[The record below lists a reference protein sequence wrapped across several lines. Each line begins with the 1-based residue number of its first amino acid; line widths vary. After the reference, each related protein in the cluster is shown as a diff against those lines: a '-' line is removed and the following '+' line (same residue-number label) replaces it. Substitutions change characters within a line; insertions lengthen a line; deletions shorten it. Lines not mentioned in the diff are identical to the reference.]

1 MTPIR
6 RVATVL
12 VFVGIGLYVWIFAK
26 RKYNR
31 LFFYSLSPAGF
42 RFGKAA
48 VATIGPDH
56 FATETEFN
64 YGDWSNVSS
73 AASGENKWLFFQDF
87 SDGSAATVLIDD
99 NFIPRLSKYY
109 PPGQLGLLYTYV
121 IVDGRGYLMLVVLP
135 QSGKKAIGFG
145 QVLDDGTFVEWWR
158 TDLPDLPLPYA
169 TKPVGLKRAHAWYVN
184 DDPPGGGSTVYVFD
198 VKHAQIVSSR
208 HWDAPLDGIIADEDI
223 IFLYFHDGLKTTEI
237 CVLDGNQQLVTVKRT
252 EFDFDF
258 YTVPFDR
265 VVGTPGAHLFY
276 TYSSIGAAG
285 AIRALGR
292 GGFPLT
298 HRTEK
303 MDWTWHYVVEC

>member
-1 MTPIR
+1 MISIR

-12 VFVGIGLYVWIFAK
+12 VFVGVGLFVWILAK

-31 LFFYSLSPAGF
+31 LFFYSVRPNGVPFA
-42 RFGKAA
+42 RAA

-56 FATETEFN
+56 FAVESEFT
-64 YGDWSNVSS
+64 YGDWSFVTS
-73 AASGENKWLFFQDF
+73 AANGENKWLFFQN
-87 SDGSAATVLIDD
+87 SATGSAATALIDD
-99 NFIPRLSKYY
+99 NFILRVSKYY
-109 PPGQLGLLYTYV
+109 PPGALDFPYTHAV
-121 IVDGRGYLMLVVLP
+121 VDGRGYLLLIGILRGGEQIV
-135 QSGKKAIGFG
+135 GFG
-145 QVLDDGTFVEWWR
+145 QVLDDGTYVEWWR
-158 TDLPDLPLPYA
+158 TQLSDFPFPYA
-169 TKPVGLKRAHAWYVN
+169 RKPIGLKKAHAWYVN
-184 DDPPGGGSTVYVFD
+184 HDQPGGGSTVYVFD

-208 HWDAPLDGIIADEDI
+208 HWDAPLDGIIADEDV

-237 CVLDGNQQLVTVKRT
+237 CVLDGNQRLVTVKRT